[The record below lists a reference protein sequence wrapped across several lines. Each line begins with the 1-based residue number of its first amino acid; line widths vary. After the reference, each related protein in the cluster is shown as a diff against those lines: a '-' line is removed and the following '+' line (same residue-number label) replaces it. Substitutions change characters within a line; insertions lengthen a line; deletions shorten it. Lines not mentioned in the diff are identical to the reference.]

1 MMLVLASTSPYRRE
15 LLARLRIPFEVARPD
30 VDESPH
36 PGEPPVAL
44 AERLAA
50 AKGQAIAR
58 RSPHAWVIGA
68 DQVAEID
75 GQVLGKP
82 GSFERAADQLAAA
95 SGRRVVFHTAACLL
109 REDER
114 KAFHFR
120 DRTEV
125 VFRKLDAAGI
135 ERYLHA
141 EQPYDCAGSFK
152 CEGLGISLFEAIH
165 TRDPTAL
172 VGLPL
177 IDLAK
182 ALRQA
187 GFALP

>member
-1 MMLVLASTSPYRRE
+1 MLVLASTSPYRRE

-36 PGEPPVAL
+36 PGEPAVELSA
-44 AERLAA
+44 RLAA
-50 AKGQAIAR
+50 AKAQAIAR
-58 RSPHAWVIGA
+58 RQPRAWVIGA
-68 DQVAEID
+68 DQVAELD
-75 GQVLGKP
+75 GLVLGKP

-95 SGRRVVFHTAACLL
+95 AGRKVVFHTAVSLV
-109 REDER
+109 RDGER
-114 KAFHFR
+114 RAFHFR

-125 VFRKLDAAGI
+125 VFRPLEAAEI

>member
-1 MMLVLASTSPYRRE
+1 MLVLASTSPYRSE
-15 LLARLRIPFEVARPD
+15 LLARLRIPFDVARPD
-30 VDESPH
+30 VDETPLH
-36 PGEPPVAL
+36 GETPVAL

-50 AKGQAIAR
+50 AKGQAVAR
-58 RSPHAWVIGA
+58 RLPQAWVIGA
-68 DQVAEID
+68 DQVAELD
-75 GQVLGKP
+75 GHVLGKP

-109 REDER
+109 REGER

-125 VFRKLDAAGI
+125 VFRPLDAAGI

-152 CEGLGISLFEAIH
+152 AEGLGIALFEAIESQ
-165 TRDPTAL
+165 DPTAL

-177 IDLAK
+177 IATAQL
-182 ALRQA
+182 LRQA
-187 GFALP
+187 GWPLP

>member
-1 MMLVLASTSPYRRE
+1 MLVLASTSPYRRE
-15 LLARLRIPFEVARPD
+15 LLARLRIPFDVARPD
-30 VDESPH
+30 VDEGPH
-36 PGEPPVAL
+36 PNEPAAAL
-44 AERLAA
+44 AARLAA
-50 AKGQAIAR
+50 AKAQAVAR
-58 RSPHAWVIGA
+58 RQANAWVIGS
-68 DQVAEID
+68 DQVAELD
-75 GQVLGKP
+75 GHVLGKP

-95 SGRRVVFHTAACLL
+95 SGRRVVFHTAVSLV
-109 REDER
+109 REGER
-114 KAFHFR
+114 RAFHFR
-120 DRTEV
+120 DRTEA
-125 VFRKLDAAGI
+125 VFRPLTAPEI

>member
-1 MMLVLASTSPYRRE
+1 MLILASTSEYRRQ
-15 LLARLRIPFEVARPD
+15 LLARLRIPFDVARPD
-30 VDESPH
+30 VDEAPH
-36 PGEPPVAL
+36 PGEPPADL
-44 AERLAA
+44 AARLAA

-58 RSPHAWVIGA
+58 RSPQAWVIGA

-75 GQVLGKP
+75 GAVLGKP

-109 REDER
+109 REDAR

-125 VFRKLDAAGI
+125 VFRRLDAAEI

-152 CEGLGISLFEAIH
+152 CEGLGISLFDAIH

-172 VGLPL
+172 IGLPL

>member
-1 MMLVLASTSPYRRE
+1 MLVLASTSPYRRE
-15 LLARLRIPFEVARPD
+15 LLARLRIPFEVSRPD

-36 PGEPPVAL
+36 PGEPAAAL
-44 AERLAA
+44 AARLAA
-50 AKGQAIAR
+50 AKAHAVAR
-58 RSPHAWVIGA
+58 RHPSAWVIGS
-68 DQVAEID
+68 DQVAEIE
-75 GQVLGKP
+75 GHVLGKP
-82 GSFERAADQLAAA
+82 GDFERAADQLAAA
-95 SGRRVVFHTAACLL
+95 SGKRVLFHTAVSVL
-109 REDER
+109 RDGER
-114 KAFHFR
+114 RAFHFR

-125 VFRKLDAAGI
+125 IFRVLGAAEI

-152 CEGLGISLFEAIH
+152 CEGLGISLFEAVH
-165 TRDPTAL
+165 SRDPTAL

>member
-1 MMLVLASTSPYRRE
+1 MLFLASTSPYRRE
-15 LLARLRIPFEVARPD
+15 LLARLRIPFEAARPD

-36 PGEPPVAL
+36 PGEPAAAL

-50 AKGQAIAR
+50 AKAQSVAR
-58 RSPHAWVIGA
+58 RHPGAWVIGS
-68 DQVAEID
+68 DQVAELD
-75 GQVLGKP
+75 GHVLGKP

-95 SGRRVVFHTAACLL
+95 SGRKVAFHTAVSVV
-109 REDER
+109 RDGER
-114 KAFHFR
+114 RAFRFR

-125 VFRKLDAAGI
+125 VFRPLAAAEI

>member
-1 MMLVLASTSPYRRE
+1 MLVLASTSEYRRQ
-15 LLARLRIPFEVARPD
+15 LLARLRIPFDVARPD
-30 VDESPH
+30 VDEAPH
-36 PGEPPVAL
+36 PGEPPADL
-44 AERLAA
+44 AARLAA

-58 RSPHAWVIGA
+58 RSPQAWVIGA

-109 REDER
+109 REDAR

-125 VFRKLDAAGI
+125 VFRRLEAAEI

-152 CEGLGISLFEAIH
+152 CEGLGISLFDAIH

>member
-1 MMLVLASTSPYRRE
+1 MLVLASTSAYRSE
-15 LLARLRIPFEVARPD
+15 LLARLRIPFEVARSD
-30 VDESPH
+30 IDETPLS
-36 PGEPPVAL
+36 GEAPAAL

-58 RSPHAWVIGA
+58 RLPQAWVIGA
-68 DQVAEID
+68 DQVAELD
-75 GQVLGKP
+75 GHVLGKP
-82 GSFERAADQLAAA
+82 GDFERAADQLAAA
-95 SGRRVVFHTAACLL
+95 SGRRVLFHTAVSLL
-109 REDER
+109 RDGER
-114 KAFHFR
+114 RAFHFR

-125 VFRKLDAAGI
+125 IFRSLGAAEI

-152 CEGLGISLFEAIH
+152 CEGLGITLFEAVH
-165 TRDPTAL
+165 SKDPTAL

-182 ALRQA
+182 ALRQV
-187 GFALP
+187 GFVLP

>member
-1 MMLVLASTSPYRRE
+1 MLVLASTSPYRRQ
-15 LLARLRIPFEVARPD
+15 LLERLRIPFDTARPD
-30 VDESPH
+30 VDESPL
-36 PGEPPVAL
+36 PGEDPGSL
-44 AERLAA
+44 AVRLAA

-58 RSPHAWVIGA
+58 RTPQAWVIGA
-68 DQVAEID
+68 DQVAELD
-75 GQVLGKP
+75 GHVLGKP

-95 SGRRVVFHTAACLL
+95 SGKRVVFHTAACLL
-109 REDER
+109 RDGER

-125 VFRKLDAAGI
+125 VFRRLGATEI

-152 CEGLGISLFEAIH
+152 CEGLGITLFEAIH

-187 GFALP
+187 GFVLP

>member
-1 MMLVLASTSPYRRE
+1 V
-15 LLARLRIPFEVARPD
+15 VRPD
-30 VDESPH
+30 VDESPL
-36 PGEPPVAL
+36 PGEPAAEL
-44 AERLAA
+44 AARLAA
-50 AKGQAIAR
+50 AKAQSVAR
-58 RSPHAWVIGA
+58 RQPNAWVVGS
-68 DQVAEID
+68 DQVAELD

-95 SGRRVVFHTAACLL
+95 AGRRVVFHTAVSLV
-109 REDER
+109 RVGER
-114 KAFHFR
+114 RAFHFR

-125 VFRKLDAAGI
+125 AFRPLAPAEI

>member
-1 MMLVLASTSPYRRE
+1 MLILASPSDYRRE

-30 VDESPH
+30 VDEAPH
-36 PGEPPVAL
+36 PGEPPADL
-44 AERLAA
+44 AARLAA

-58 RSPHAWVIGA
+58 RSPNAWVIGA

-109 REDER
+109 REDAR

-125 VFRKLDAAGI
+125 VFRRLDAAEI

-152 CEGLGISLFEAIH
+152 CEGLGISLFDAIH

-172 VGLPL
+172 IGLPL

>member
-1 MMLVLASTSPYRRE
+1 MLVLASTSTYRRE
-15 LLARLRIPFEVARPD
+15 LLARLRVPFEVARPD
-30 VDESPH
+30 IDESPH

-50 AKGQAIAR
+50 AKGQVISR
-58 RSPHAWVIGA
+58 RSPRAWVIGA

-75 GQVLGKP
+75 GQVLSKP

-125 VFRKLDAAGI
+125 VFRRLDAAEI

-152 CEGLGISLFEAIH
+152 CEGLGITLFEAIH

-172 VGLPL
+172 IGLPL